1 MRTKNAA
8 AINAN
13 ERRHLSRVKSL
24 PCSVCDA
31 AGPSEAHHVKQGQ
44 HFTAV
49 ALCVDCHRS
58 PRLGW
63 HGERV
68 MWRINKMDEID
79 ALAVTLGRAYGE
91 GS

>member
-1 MRTKNAA
+1 MRTKNAKPITA
-8 AINAN
+8 A
-13 ERRHLSRVKSL
+13 ERRHLARVKEL
-24 PCSVCDA
+24 ACSVCGE
-31 AGPSEAHHVKQGQ
+31 AGPSEAHHLKQGQ
-44 HFTAV
+44 HFTCV
-49 ALCVDCHRS
+49 ALCESCHRS

-79 ALAVTLGRAYGE
+79 ALAVTLARAYGE